1 MKFTP
6 RVWTILLAGFVL
18 LALLLLASSLNAL
31 ELAEGKPVPLGE
43 MAPTFANSAENENLL
58 SIFMIVFRVL
68 MIIVWI
74 LIPIYIVYLIISKE
88 ARKRFLR
95 DMVTLLPILF
105 FLYWLTS
112 SDLMQNREGEESGL
126 LGINQPMD
134 EGVFEQPPAMPVFQ
148 PPPDWVTTV
157 TSLVLAVALTAIV
170 ALIIFTV
177 WRRNRRKEE
186 LPLQK
191 IERRAQDALDDL
203 AAGGDLR
210 EVIQRCYFQ
219 MIDVLH
225 EYRNIQRDRDVTP
238 HEFERLLARHGLPP
252 DPVHQ
257 LTMLFEQVRYGAHQ
271 PGRQEER
278 LAISS
283 LSAIVSACQRGRER
297 EGRS

>member
-31 ELAEGKPVPLGE
+31 ELAEGKPVPYSE
-43 MAPTFANSAENENLL
+43 MAPTFSNSVENENAMSILL
-58 SIFMIVFRVL
+58 IIFRVA

-74 LIPIYIVYLIISKE
+74 LVPIFIIYLIISKQ

-95 DMVTLLPILF
+95 DMATLLPILF
-105 FLYWLTS
+105 FLYWLTN
-112 SDLMQNREGEESGL
+112 SDLMRNREGEAGGM
-126 LGINQPMD
+126 LGFNQPME
-134 EGVFEQPPAMPVFQ
+134 EGVIESPPVMPVFQ

-157 TSLVLAVALTAIV
+157 TSLVLAAALTAIV
-170 ALIIFTV
+170 VLIIFAV
-177 WRRNRRKEE
+177 WRRNRREEE

-191 IERRAQDALDDL
+191 IERRAQDALDEL

-238 HEFERLLARHGLPP
+238 HEFEMLLTRHGLPR
-252 DPVHQ
+252 DPIHQ

-271 PGRQEER
+271 PGRQDER

-283 LSAIVSACQRGRER
+283 LSAIVTACQRGRDGD
-297 EGRS
+297 GR